1 MKTNDMKRMW
11 VKSMVFFVLMGCM
24 AFFMGCNEEANIPV
38 PAQEFIK
45 EYFPKSTVVLVEMDA
60 DDEGKEYCAW
70 LNDGTK
76 VEFDLLGE
84 WKRVSRNKTGVPSRL
99 VPPVI
104 TEYVKTNYPQD
115 IISKLSKKSYG
126 YKIELSDDMDLRF
139 DPQGNFIEEVD

>member
-1 MKTNDMKRMW
+1 MKTNDMKKMW

-24 AFFMGCNEEANIPV
+24 PFFMGCNEESNIPV

-76 VEFDLLGE
+76 VEFDLQGE

>member
-1 MKTNDMKRMW
+1 MKTNDMKKMW

-24 AFFMGCNEEANIPV
+24 PFFMGCNEESNIPV

-76 VEFDLLGE
+76 VEFDVLGE

>member
-1 MKTNDMKRMW
+1 MKTNDMKKMW

-24 AFFMGCNEEANIPV
+24 AFFMGCNEESNIPV

>member
-24 AFFMGCNEEANIPV
+24 AFFMGCNEESNIPV

>member
-1 MKTNDMKRMW
+1 MVALVVQADQAGKAQLERMEQMRHGKVLLKTEK
-11 VKSMVFFVLMGCM
+11 K
-24 AFFMGCNEEANIPV
+24 AE
-38 PAQEFIK
+38 
-45 EYFPKSTVVLVEMDA
+45 TVVLVEMDA

-76 VEFDLLGE
+76 VEFDLQGE

>member
-1 MKTNDMKRMW
+1 MKTNDMKKMW

-76 VEFDLLGE
+76 VEFDLQGE

>member
-1 MKTNDMKRMW
+1 MKNCSI
-11 VKSMVFFVLMGCM
+11 VKGWGKSVALLVLV
-24 AFFMGCNEEANIPV
+24 AFLPFFMGCNEESNIPV

-76 VEFDLLGE
+76 VEFDLQGE

>member
-1 MKTNDMKRMW
+1 MKRMW

-24 AFFMGCNEEANIPV
+24 AFFMGCNEESNIPV

-76 VEFDLLGE
+76 VEFDLQGE

>member
-1 MKTNDMKRMW
+1 MKTNDMKKMW

-60 DDEGKEYCAW
+60 DDEGKEYCTW

-76 VEFDLLGE
+76 VEFDLQGE

>member
-1 MKTNDMKRMW
+1 MKKMW

>member
-24 AFFMGCNEEANIPV
+24 AFFMGCNEESNIPV

-76 VEFDLLGE
+76 VEFDLQGE

-115 IISKLSKKSYG
+115 IISKLSKKTYG

>member
-24 AFFMGCNEEANIPV
+24 PFFMGCNEESNIPV

>member
-76 VEFDLLGE
+76 VEFDLQGE

-104 TEYVKTNYPQD
+104 TEYVKTIYPQD

>member
-1 MKTNDMKRMW
+1 MKKMW

-76 VEFDLLGE
+76 VEFDLQGE

-104 TEYVKTNYPQD
+104 TEYVKMNYPQD

>member
-1 MKTNDMKRMW
+1 MKTNDMKKMW

-24 AFFMGCNEEANIPV
+24 PFFMGCNEEANIPV

-76 VEFDLLGE
+76 VEFDLQGE

>member
-1 MKTNDMKRMW
+1 MKKMW

-24 AFFMGCNEEANIPV
+24 AFFMGCNEESNIPV

-76 VEFDLLGE
+76 VEFDLQGE

-99 VPPVI
+99 VPPTI

>member
-1 MKTNDMKRMW
+1 MKKMW

-60 DDEGKEYCAW
+60 DDEGKEYCTW

-76 VEFDLLGE
+76 VEFDLQGE

>member
-24 AFFMGCNEEANIPV
+24 PFFMGCNEESNIPV

-76 VEFDLLGE
+76 VEFDLQGD

-126 YKIELSDDMDLRF
+126 YKIELSDDMDLKF